1 MRWGRVIDLAS
12 LVAFLQGRLATAGLV
27 DAALA
32 AATCHRAGGHAPNVP
47 WRELVI
53 EAEARQ
59 PSPVLRAAWRV
70 QGRALLRV
78 GRVAWAGMVLDDLA
92 SAVPDGAP
100 HPVVLGACAA
110 AADLGP
116 GDAAGIVAHQS
127 VAGPA
132 SAAVRLLGLDPIGV
146 AGALAGLA
154 PAIDAVAAEAVAVA
168 PGRLAGLPCRSAP
181 LLELGAEDHAG
192 WEVRLFAS

>member
-1 MRWGRVIDLAS
+1 MHRGRVNDLDS
-12 LVAFLQGRLATAGLV
+12 LVGFLQGRLATAGLV

-32 AATCHRAGGHAPNVP
+32 AATCHRAGGPASKVP

-59 PSPVLRAAWRV
+59 PSPALRAAWRV

-78 GRVAWAGMVLDDLA
+78 GRVAWAGTVLDDLA
-92 SAVPDGAP
+92 SAVPEGAP

-110 AADLGP
+110 AADLEP

-146 AGALAGLA
+146 AGAVAGLTA
-154 PAIDAVAAEAVAVA
+154 AIDAVAAEAAAVA
-168 PGRLAGLPCRSAP
+168 PGELAGLPCRSAP
-181 LLELGAEDHAG
+181 LLEVGAEDHAG